1 MIRYS
6 QKKLNSLVR
15 IATTGLLVSSIVACA
30 GNNTED
36 LRSYVDSVK
45 SRQTARV
52 EPLPEFS
59 PFETHLYQAMDT
71 RDPFTPPSFST
82 PKSQVAQAS
91 NGGISPDFNR
101 PREPLESEP
110 LDGLRMVGTLGRDGS
125 SWALVRMSDS
135 TIHRVKPGN
144 YMGQNYGKIVSITES
159 EVEVTEIV
167 PDGLGGWIERQAS
180 LALSE

>member
-1 MIRYS
+1 MNRDMPGT
-6 QKKLNSLVR
+6 LNTVARALAAALLAGSL
-15 IATTGLLVSSIVACA
+15 AACA

-36 LRSYVDSVK
+36 LRSYVESVK
-45 SRQTARV
+45 SRQHARV
-52 EPLPEFS
+52 EPLPEFA
-59 PFETHLYQAMDT
+59 PFETHLYNAMNA
-71 RDPFTPPSFST
+71 RDPFTPPSYST
-82 PKSQVAQAS
+82 PKSQVATTS
-91 NGGISPDFNR
+91 NGGLTPDFNR

-110 LDGLRMVGTLGRDGS
+110 LDSLRMVGTLGRDQE
-125 SWALVRMSDS
+125 SWALIRMSDS

-144 YMGQNYGKIVSITES
+144 YVGQNHGKIVNITES

>member
-1 MIRYS
+1 MSRDPLG
-6 QKKLNSLVR
+6 KLSTFAR
-15 IATTGLLVSSIVACA
+15 IAATGLLAGSLVACA

-36 LRSYVDSVK
+36 LRSYVEAVK
-45 SRQTARV
+45 ARQQARV

-59 PFETHLYQAMDT
+59 PFETYLYQANAA
-71 RDPFTPPSFST
+71 RDPFTPPTHSV
-82 PKSQVAQAS
+82 PRSQVAQAS

-101 PREPLESEP
+101 PREPLEGEP

-144 YMGQNYGKIVSITES
+144 YVGQNHGKIVGITES
-159 EVEVTEIV
+159 EVDVTEIV

>member
-1 MIRYS
+1 MS
-6 QKKLNSLVR
+6 HDPLGKLNTLAR
-15 IATTGLLVSSIVACA
+15 IAAASLLIGGLAACA

-36 LRSYVDSVK
+36 LRSYVDAVK
-45 SRQTARV
+45 SRQHARV
-52 EPLPEFS
+52 EPLPEFA
-59 PFETHLYQAMDT
+59 PFETHLYAAMDK
-71 RDPFTPPSFST
+71 RDPFTPPSYSA
-82 PKSQVAQAS
+82 PKSQIAQAS

-110 LDGLRMVGTLGRDGS
+110 LDSLRMVGTLGRDGH

-144 YMGQNYGKIVSITES
+144 YVGQNHGKIVNITES
-159 EVEVTEIV
+159 EVDVTEIV